1 MSIKW
6 PPQLGVTVCY
16 YENNLKKKYLC
27 KVIRIE
33 NNNYFLKTIQTP
45 SVILNVNSLCNVYLY
60 GRWTN
65 IEKKMGILYYK
76 IHGNNWSEI
85 SKKYMNWRSPSQIRS
100 HMQKILKNKQHI
112 KILSPSEK
120 SALGG
125 LLEIMK
131 I

>member
-6 PPQLGVTVCY
+6 PPQLNMTVCY
-16 YENNLKKKYLC
+16 YENNFRKKYLC

-45 SVILNVNSLCNVYLY
+45 SVIFNVNSLCNVYLY
-60 GRWTN
+60 GRWKN
-65 IEKKMGILYYK
+65 MEKEMVILYYK
-76 IHGNNWSEI
+76 IHGTNWSEI
-85 SKKYMNWRSPSQIRS
+85 SKKYMNWKSPSQIRS
-100 HMQKILKNKQHI
+100 HMQKILKNKQNI